1 MLLVFQPVRH
11 GIAYAAF
18 TPTSELVYDGF
29 LTIDE
34 WSSRHLKQRFDAELL
49 TKVRGHG
56 RVFTKLGII
65 LPFADIN
72 FRGAKPAT
80 SVSLKQLATTSLRQ
94 TLLDPARLTYE
105 AAKSA
110 WPHLPQFFLSDT
122 YLSDQV
128 DRTFGLPPFSY
139 EMNKTLNSV
148 PYLVHSYGHRAN
160 LASVKDAKVVLSLY
174 VGEQTSI
181 ALFEDEKLK
190 DATISHAPFS
200 SVMGLHSPGSLD
212 VGFVTELV
220 QKKRPAEVT
229 NLFISQSGLQPMT
242 ETKLSIDDLIHIAG
256 LVPRKDMEHLDKL
269 SIEAIEWI
277 ELSVRNFVR
286 SLRHSLGGFLTYS
299 GKIDSLVIN
308 TSVVGATS
316 PLWKLLLSGSLSKL
330 SVHYCDISLLQAAC
344 RDLEA

>member
-1 MLLVFQPVRH
+1 MLLVFQPVRR

-18 TPTSELVYDGF
+18 TSDAELVYDGF

-34 WSSRHLKQRFDAELL
+34 WSSRQLKQRFDAELL

-65 LPFADIN
+65 LPFADIE
-72 FRGAKPAT
+72 FQGAKPAA
-80 SVSLKQLATTSLRQ
+80 SVNLKQFASTSLRQ
-94 TLLDPARLTYE
+94 SLLEPARLTYE
-105 AAKSA
+105 AAKAA

-122 YLSDQV
+122 HLSDSI

-139 EMNKTLNSV
+139 EANKNLSIT
-148 PYLVHSYGHRAN
+148 PYLVHSYGHKVN
-160 LASVKDAKVVLSLY
+160 LASAKASEVVLSLY

-181 ALFEDEKLK
+181 ALFENGKLK

-200 SVMGLHSPGSLD
+200 SVMGLQSPGSLD
-212 VGFVTELV
+212 AGFVAELT
-220 QKKRPAEVT
+220 QKKRPADVT
-229 NLFISQSGLQPMT
+229 KLLISQSGLQPMT
-242 ETKLSIDDLIHIAG
+242 ETKLSIDDLIHVAG

-286 SLRHSLGGFLTYS
+286 SLRHSVGGFLTYS
-299 GKIDSLVIN
+299 TKIDTLVIN
-308 TSVVGATS
+308 TSVVPTAS
-316 PLWKLLLSGSLSKL
+316 PLWSLLLSGSLSKL
-330 SVHYCDISLLQAAC
+330 TVSYCDTSLLQAAC
-344 RDLEA
+344 QDLE